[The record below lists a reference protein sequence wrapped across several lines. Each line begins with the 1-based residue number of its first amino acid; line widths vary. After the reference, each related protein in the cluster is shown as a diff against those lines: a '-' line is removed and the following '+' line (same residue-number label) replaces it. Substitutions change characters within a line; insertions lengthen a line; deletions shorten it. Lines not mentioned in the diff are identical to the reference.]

1 MLKIVEVIMKVKFCV
16 YDQLRNN
23 SSPFLKNAVSD
34 FIEQIYQ
41 FLVWRTVFIW

>member
-23 SSPFLKNAVSD
+23 SPPVLKHAVSD
-34 FIEQIYQ
+34 FID
-41 FLVWRTVFIW
+41 